1 MKSLKKGENLQ
12 KRDLR
17 FLQKDYHS
25 SYETLLHKSGKKTGA
40 IEADGAWVV
49 SQVWPKVYAPTKG
62 VWYFG

>member
-1 MKSLKKGENLQ
+1 MGDCLTISHICIALPAVKWV
-12 KRDLR
+12 
-17 FLQKDYHS
+17 
-25 SYETLLHKSGKKTGA
+25 SYCVSGA